1 MTRAAE
7 LVATGRVLVE
17 PVYALV
23 VDQEEAVDINTE
35 LDLTFA
41 ETILRQKVNMAEFHI
56 GDRVVGPGHPTYVIA
71 EGCVNHNGDVN
82 TAVALCDAAKEAGAD
97 AIKFQLHY
105 PRHEMLAAVRRR
117 RTTSPSRWRRSS
129 RRPTSRRRST
139 RGSATTAPS
148 IGIEYLCTAY
158 CREASDTLA
167 ELGISMFKIGS
178 GETLNHPL
186 LRWIAGHG
194 KPMLVSTGMTTL
206 EEVDRT
212 VEVMRETGVEFALT
226 HCTSE
231 YPPGYEDIN
240 LGVIPLL
247 QERYGV
253 VVGHSDHSPDITTAV
268 GAVAIGAPIIEK
280 HFTLSRDQ
288 EGPDH
293 PVSIEPSELAEMVRM
308 IRILETSGGTRK
320 DLFDGEREIRA
331 WAHHSVVMLEPVAAG
346 DRFDETNTWVKR
358 PGTGIPA
365 ARLDEVLGRRA
376 ARDVAADVQVTWED
390 VA

>member
-1 MTRAAE
+1 
-7 LVATGRVLVE
+7 
-17 PVYALV
+17 
-23 VDQEEAVDINTE
+23 
-35 LDLTFA
+35 
-41 ETILRQKVNMAEFHI
+41 MAEFHV

-71 EGCVNHNGDVN
+71 EGCVNHNGDFD
-82 TAVALCDAAKEAGAD
+82 TAVALCDAAKQAGAD

-105 PRHEMLAAVRRR
+105 PRHEMLAQV
-117 RTTSPSRWRRSS
+117 TPPSHNFAKPLAQILEETHLTEEEHARLRDHC
-129 RRPTSRRRST
+129 
-139 RGSATTAPS
+139 AD

-167 ELGISMFKIGS
+167 DLGMSMFKIGS
-178 GETLNHPL
+178 GETLNYPL

-206 EEVDRT
+206 DEVDRT
-212 VEVMRETGVEFALT
+212 VEVMRETGVEFGIT

-240 LGVIPLL
+240 LGVIPIL
-247 QERYGV
+247 QQRYGI

-268 GAVAIGAPIIEK
+268 GAVAVGATIVEK

-293 PVSIEPSELAEMVRM
+293 PVSIEPAELAEMVRM
-308 IRILETSGGTRK
+308 IRILEASGGTRK

-331 WAHHSVVMLEPVAAG
+331 WAHHSVVTLEPVAAG
-346 DRFDETNTWVKR
+346 DRFDDDNTWVKR

-365 ARLDEVLGRRA
+365 ARLAEVLGRTA
-376 ARDVAADVQVTWED
+376 TRDVAADVQVSWDD
-390 VA
+390 VG

>member
-1 MTRAAE
+1 
-7 LVATGRVLVE
+7 
-17 PVYALV
+17 
-23 VDQEEAVDINTE
+23 
-35 LDLTFA
+35 
-41 ETILRQKVNMAEFHI
+41 MAEFHI

-71 EGCVNHNGDVN
+71 EGCVNHNGDID
-82 TAVALCDAAKEAGAD
+82 TAIALCDAAKQGGAD

-105 PRHEMLAAVRRR
+105 PRHEMLADV
-117 RTTSPSRWRRSS
+117 TPPSHNFAKPLAQILEETHLTEEEHARLRDHC
-129 RRPTSRRRST
+129 
-139 RGSATTAPS
+139 GE

-167 ELGISMFKIGS
+167 GLGLSMFKTGS
-178 GETLNHPL
+178 GETLNYPL

-212 VEVMRETGVEFALT
+212 VNVMRETGVEFALT

-268 GAVAIGAPIIEK
+268 GAVAVGAPIVEK

-308 IRILETSGGTRK
+308 IRIIETSGGTRK

-331 WAHHSVVMLEPVAAG
+331 WAHHSVVTLQPVAAG
-346 DRFDETNTWVKR
+346 DRFDEANTWVKR

-376 ARDVAADVQVTWED
+376 TRDVAADVQVTQED
-390 VA
+390 MA